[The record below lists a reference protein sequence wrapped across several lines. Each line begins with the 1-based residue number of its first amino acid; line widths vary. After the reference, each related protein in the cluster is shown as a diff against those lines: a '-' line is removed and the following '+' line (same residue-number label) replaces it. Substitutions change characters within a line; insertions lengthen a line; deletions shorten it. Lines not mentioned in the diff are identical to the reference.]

1 MKILLSLL
9 TAMSGLYAWA
19 QTGITKDCLST
30 GGGSSTAGNTLVI
43 FTLSETAVNESTQA
57 TVHLSEGFINPGM
70 AETAGTGD
78 YSRDRNTV
86 RIFPNPA
93 TDYIRFHFPAACDYQ
108 IQLFDLQGHQI
119 FNVSARGSEN
129 NLAVNML
136 PPGTY
141 TLVVKNLTDKKFRV
155 LKIIISR

>member
-9 TAMSGLYAWA
+9 TAMTGLYAWA

-30 GGGSSTAGNTLVI
+30 GGGSSSAGNTLVI
-43 FTLSETAVNESTQA
+43 FTLGETAVNESTQA

-70 AETAGTGD
+70 TETAGVGD
-78 YSRDRNTV
+78 YSGDRNTV

-93 TDYIRFHFPAACDYQ
+93 TDYIRFRFPAACDYQ
-108 IQLFDLQGHQI
+108 IQLFDLQGRQMD
-119 FNVSARGSEN
+119 
-129 NLAVNML
+129 NLFGTGTQNTMAVNLL

-155 LKIIISR
+155 FKIIVSR